1 MLWCV
6 WFVPPRASGNGI
18 AVLVANGNAG
28 DRSLRA
34 PLAQGL
40 PGEGFAV
47 LLFDYRGY
55 GGNPGPPSR
64 PAALSTVASASR
76 ITGVA

>member
-1 MLWCV
+1 M
-6 WFVPPRASGNGI
+6 
-18 AVLVANGNAG
+18 VANGNAG
-28 DRSLRA
+28 DSSLRA

-55 GGNPGPPSR
+55 GGNPGHPSEEGPSR
-64 PAALSTVASASR
+64 DVRAAYRFLIQEEGIARERLLYFGESL
-76 ITGVA
+76 GPQW